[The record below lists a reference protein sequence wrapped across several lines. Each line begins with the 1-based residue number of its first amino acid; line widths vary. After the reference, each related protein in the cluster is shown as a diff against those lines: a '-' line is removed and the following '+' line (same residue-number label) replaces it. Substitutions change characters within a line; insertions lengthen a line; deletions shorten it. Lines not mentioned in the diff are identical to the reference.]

1 MYSDSLMKQPILKI
15 EDLSFSYLSHH
26 VLDKISFNL
35 EKGEVGTFIGG
46 SGSGKT
52 TLFKLLTGILTPSAG
67 TISIAG
73 HETQLAHH
81 HVACMMQED
90 LLLPWRS
97 IIRNVTLLSEL
108 GIDPHSSVIEE
119 AYELL
124 EEIGLSGCE
133 ELFPNQLSGGMR
145 QRVSLA
151 RALLQKRPL
160 LLLDEPFGSLDVS
173 LREQMY
179 VLLRKL
185 QHKHNTTIL
194 MVTHDFRDALTL
206 SDRIFL
212 LGNGK
217 IRAEWKVTDEIRND
231 PLSSGEMLNDMR
243 SKLMGIEKETLT
255 LSHPRASF

>member
-1 MYSDSLMKQPILKI
+1 MEKKPILTI
-15 EDLSFSYLSHH
+15 DNLSFSYLSRA
-26 VLDKISFNL
+26 VLDRISFTLN
-35 EKGEVGTFIGG
+35 EGEIGTFIGG

-52 TLFKLLTGILTPSAG
+52 TLFKLLTGILSPSGG
-67 TISIAG
+67 TISIADQKN
-73 HETQLAHH
+73 ETAHH

-108 GIDPHSSVIEE
+108 GTTPQASVVEE
-119 AYELL
+119 AHSLL
-124 EEIGLSGCE
+124 DEIGLSGCA

-185 QHKHNTTIL
+185 QQKHNTTIL

-206 SDRIFL
+206 SDRIFFL
-212 LGNGK
+212 DNGK
-217 IRAEWKVTDEIRND
+217 IRAEWAVNDEIRNN
-231 PLSSGEMLNDMR
+231 PFKTGEILNDMR
-243 SKLMGIEKETLT
+243 SKLMGIPDINEL
-255 LSHPRASF
+255 ASTA

>member
-1 MYSDSLMKQPILKI
+1 MKAPILTV
-15 EDLSFSYLSHH
+15 DNLSFSYHSHH
-26 VLDKISFNL
+26 VLNKISFNL
-35 EKGEVGTFIGG
+35 NQGEIGTFIGG

-52 TLFKLLTGILTPSAG
+52 TLFKLLTGMLPPKEG
-67 TISIAG
+67 SITVNG
-73 HETQLAHH
+73 QHSHH
-81 HVACMMQED
+81 QVACMMQED

-97 IIRNVTLLSEL
+97 IIRNMTLLSEL
-108 GIDPHSSVIEE
+108 GPSHQSPTNDE
-119 AYELL
+119 AHQLL
-124 EEIGLSGCE
+124 EEIGLAGYGN
-133 ELFPNQLSGGMR
+133 LFPDQLSGGMR

-185 QHKHNTTIL
+185 QQKQNTTII

-212 LGNGK
+212 LGNGR
-217 IRAEWKVTDEIRND
+217 IRAEWSITAQIRNS
-231 PLSSGEMLNDMR
+231 PQLSGEILNDMR
-243 SKLMGIEKETLT
+243 SKLIG
-255 LSHPRASF
+255 ASI